1 MLTRREFIAGAAKVF
16 AGGVV
21 AASGVLAIVPKA
33 AKPKIFHGKQAR
45 MWVND
50 VEITRDI
57 PPRMDTYQ
65 VLVQGPYLPSA
76 KYPRTAL
83 TVDRQFLIGSGI
95 SPYLPRV
102 GDKIYL
108 ADDSFFGMVVDD

>member
-1 MLTRREFIAGAAKVF
+1 MLTRREFIVGAAKVF

-50 VEITRDI
+50 VEITEDI
-57 PPRMDTYQ
+57 PPIIHYDRMVEWKYDLAFPNRR
-65 VLVQGPYLPSA
+65 LVDEIRMLRMLRG
-76 KYPRTAL
+76 
-83 TVDRQFLIGSGI
+83 
-95 SPYLPRV
+95 
-102 GDKIYL
+102 
-108 ADDSFFGMVVDD
+108 